1 MQYKYH
7 ISYGAFR
14 KINLLCPICFC
25 RTIAGKHPWKAPV
38 KPANQHNKTRS
49 EKTGSFLMSSEGD
62 VRGERLIENNRLTT
76 APAIK
81 KQAASTK

>member
-1 MQYKYH
+1 MQRIGILAEDLVGGCLATVDYSKRPVFQELPN
-7 ISYGAFR
+7 IS
-14 KINLLCPICFC
+14 ILL
-25 RTIAGKHPWKAPV
+25 THA
-38 KPANQHNKTRS
+38 NKTRS
-49 EKTGSFLMSSEGD
+49 FQTGSFLMSSEGD